1 MTSAIVFV
9 TSKEVFLEE
18 EEEKHKFLHHVLGR
32 LLILFL
38 SFPLLCWYF
47 EFFPLIDED
56 FEPNEAP
63 AAAAGKWD
71 GEDEDDVLDSW
82 DADPAEKKKAA
93 PAPKPKA
100 AEKKKAEPEWN
111 DETLSDPEAE
121 KERQKRKQLE
131 SDLQHATDL
140 FGVTDVDLKEIAA
153 ESLNREKLGK
163 YESTCPTDNNDFVR
177 FDFCPILF
185 PSKERRLIVISFF

>member
-1 MTSAIVFV
+1 MSWDGLFFFCSSSTISHFIF
-9 TSKEVFLEE
+9 FL
-18 EEEKHKFLHHVLGR
+18 
-32 LLILFL
+32 
-38 SFPLLCWYF
+38 
-47 EFFPLIDED
+47 DED

-63 AAAAGKWD
+63 APASSAGKWD

-93 PAPKPKA
+93 PPKPKA

-153 ESLNREKLGK
+153 ESLNRDKLGK
-163 YESTCPTDNNDFVR
+163 YESTCPTDNNDFLR
-177 FDFCPILF
+177 YSFHFFFLYYKITLF
-185 PSKERRLIVISFF
+185 FMC